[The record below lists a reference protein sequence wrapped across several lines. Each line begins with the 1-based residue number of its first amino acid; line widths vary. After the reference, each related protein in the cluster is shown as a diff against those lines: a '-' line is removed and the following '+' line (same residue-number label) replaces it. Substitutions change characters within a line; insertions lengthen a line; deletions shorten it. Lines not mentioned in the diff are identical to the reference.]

1 MRILLVEDE
10 EDLGL
15 AMKQV
20 LVSEKYVVDWVLDGG
35 QAWLYLENQWTDY
48 TVAIIDWLL
57 PGMSGLELCQ
67 KLRSHQNPLPIL
79 MLTALGQPENRVA
92 GLDAG
97 ADDYL
102 VKPFVMAELL
112 ARLRALQRRSP
123 QLQPQNLTVGAF
135 TLDYANNALGV
146 GGCAPAIPL
155 TVKEFQ
161 ILAYLMQ
168 NPNRILSG
176 SKIRHQLWD
185 LDEEP
190 ISNVVAAQMRLL
202 RRKLASYN
210 CECPIETVP
219 GQGYRF
225 VAPVEAADSSIVSP
239 VESADSS
246 IASTIEAVADSSI
259 APSVE
264 TS

>member
-1 MRILLVEDE
+1 MRVLLVEDE
-10 EDLGL
+10 ADLGL
-15 AMKQV
+15 AIKQV
-20 LVSEKYVVDWVLDGG
+20 LVSEKYVVDWVPDGA
-35 QAWLYLENQWTDY
+35 QAWNCLESQWTDY

-57 PGMSGLELCQ
+57 PEMSGLELCQ
-67 KLRSHQNPLPIL
+67 RLRLQQNPLPVL

-102 VKPFVMAELL
+102 VKPFVMEELL

-123 QLQPQNLTVGAF
+123 NLQPQSLTVGTF
-135 TLDYANNALGV
+135 TLDFANNALYNQS
-146 GGCAPAIPL
+146 AQSPQTIPL

-168 NPNRILSG
+168 NPDRIISG

-185 LDEEP
+185 LEEEP

-202 RRKLASYN
+202 RRKLASYG
-210 CECPIETVP
+210 CDCPIETIP
-219 GQGYRF
+219 AQGYRF
-225 VAPVEAADSSIVSP
+225 NSSL
-239 VESADSS
+239 
-246 IASTIEAVADSSI
+246 
-259 APSVE
+259 
-264 TS
+264 

>member
-1 MRILLVEDE
+1 MRVLLVEDE
-10 EDLGL
+10 VDLGL
-15 AMKQV
+15 AIKQV
-20 LVSEKYVVDWVLDGG
+20 LVSEKYVVDWVLDGM
-35 QAWLYLENQWTDY
+35 QAWHCLQSQWTDY

-57 PGMSGLELCQ
+57 PGLSGLELCQ
-67 KLRSHQNPLPIL
+67 KLRSQHNPLPVL

-123 QLQPQNLTVGAF
+123 QLQPQTLSVGEF
-135 TLDYANNALGV
+135 TLDYDNNALRV
-146 GGCAPAIPL
+146 AHPTAPQTIPL

-168 NPNRILSG
+168 QPQRIIPG
-176 SKIRHQLWD
+176 SKIRDQLWA
-185 LDEEP
+185 LDAEP
-190 ISNVVAAQMRLL
+190 ISNVVAAQIRLL
-202 RRKLASYN
+202 RRKFARHN
-210 CECPIETVP
+210 CSCPIETVP

-225 VAPVEAADSSIVSP
+225 NPGLP
-239 VESADSS
+239 NSALP
-246 IASTIEAVADSSI
+246 TG
-259 APSVE
+259 
-264 TS
+264 

>member
-10 EDLGL
+10 ADLGL
-15 AMKQV
+15 AIKQV
-20 LVSEKYVVDWVLDGG
+20 LVSEKYVVDWVLDGA
-35 QAWLYLENQWTDY
+35 QAWHCLESQWTDY
-48 TVAIIDWLL
+48 TVAIVDWLVPEL
-57 PGMSGLELCQ
+57 SGLELCK
-67 KLRSHQNPLPIL
+67 KLRLHQNPLPVM

-102 VKPFVMAELL
+102 VKPFVMEELL

-123 QLQPQNLTVGAF
+123 QLQPQNLTIGAF
-135 TLDYANNALGV
+135 TLDYANNALSITDTE
-146 GGCAPAIPL
+146 PSQTIPL

-168 NPNRILSG
+168 NSDRIISG
-176 SKIRHQLWD
+176 SKMRHQLWD
-185 LDEEP
+185 LNEEP

-202 RRKLASYN
+202 RRKLAN
-210 CECPIETVP
+210 HGCDCPIETIP

-225 VAPVEAADSSIVSP
+225 NTAL
-239 VESADSS
+239 
-246 IASTIEAVADSSI
+246 
-259 APSVE
+259 
-264 TS
+264 

>member
-1 MRILLVEDE
+1 MRVLLVEDE
-10 EDLGL
+10 ADLGL
-15 AMKQV
+15 AIKQV
-20 LVSEKYVVDWVLDGG
+20 LISEKYVVDWVPDGA
-35 QAWLYLENQWTDY
+35 QAWLCLESQWTDY
-48 TVAIIDWLL
+48 TVAIIDWMV
-57 PGMSGLELCQ
+57 PGLSGLALCQ
-67 KLRSHQNPLPIL
+67 KLRSHQNPLPVL

-123 QLQPQNLTVGAF
+123 QLQPQNLSVGVF
-135 TLDYANNALGV
+135 ILDDATNALVITGTQPFKTI
-146 GGCAPAIPL
+146 AL

-161 ILAYLMQ
+161 ILTYLMQ

-176 SKIRHQLWD
+176 SKIRQQLWD
-185 LDEEP
+185 MEEEP

-202 RRKLASYN
+202 RRKFASHG
-210 CECPIETVP
+210 CHCPIETVP

-225 VAPVEAADSSIVSP
+225 VAQPVVQP
-239 VESADSS
+239 
-246 IASTIEAVADSSI
+246 
-259 APSVE
+259 
-264 TS
+264 